1 MSIIKKT
8 DVKNHLSARHRTE
21 IHLEPA
27 IHADPTGFPHDEE
40 AEAEPR
46 KNDDIEHDAI
56 VPAKSV

>member
-21 IHLEPA
+21 IHLEPD
-27 IHADPTGFPHDEE
+27 IHADAKGFPHDEE
-40 AEAEPR
+40 AEAEQR
-46 KNDDIEHDAI
+46 KNDDIEPDAI

>member
-8 DVKNHLSARHRTE
+8 DVEHHLSARHRPE
-21 IHLEPA
+21 IHREPA
-27 IHADPTGFPHDEE
+27 IHASATGFPHDEE

-46 KNDDIEHDAI
+46 KNDDVEHDAI